1 MLVFDLDGTLTP
13 SKATMPEPMAHILSR
28 VLERYDAC
36 VISGGA
42 FHRFEKQLLPALSA
56 ARSAE
61 LQRLHLMPTCG
72 TQRYE
77 YDASAGQ
84 WRCVSIE
91 QLSPE
96 EKAEITTVLQAAIH
110 HFGYDA
116 ELAYGP
122 LVEDRDSQITY
133 SALGQDIADV
143 LGEEGLRRKAEWDP
157 DDLKKRQ
164 LQTYLEP
171 RLPNHE
177 VRIASPTSL
186 DVTRPG
192 MDKAYGVRKLMELLQ
207 LQLQDVLFFGDRL
220 QPGGNDYP
228 VKAMGV
234 DAIAVTSWEE
244 TAAALQRILETTD
257 DKE

>member
-192 MDKAYGVRKLMELLQ
+192 MDKAYGVRKLMELLGEPK
-207 LQLQDVLFFGDRL
+207 DAMLFFGDRL

-228 VKAMGV
+228 VHQLGIDCV
-234 DAIAVTSWEE
+234 EVRSWED
-244 TAAALQRILETTD
+244 TARSLETIV
-257 DKE
+257 EAVRE